1 MTLSRPLMSRPVLL
15 IALAAVSLYVAACGG
30 GGDNAPTPVP
40 SSPRDAAERWLELW
54 KDRRYAAM
62 YDLVS
67 PDVQATITRDA
78 FVERY
83 EAITEEARL
92 TGLDYEIRTASNQAT
107 EVEFKVTF
115 HSDFFGDFPE
125 TNTIPLVRD
134 DGSLVIP
141 SGEAATGEAT
151 PEGSPTPKPSPTE
164 KRQATGEWRVQWAPS
179 LFFTG
184 IKGQDLVHFFT
195 RTPRRGTIYDRTG
208 APLAV
213 DADLTQIGIVPDQVI
228 DKEATITA
236 LTGLGLPDSDVRAA
250 VETTLPS
257 YYFIP
262 IRTLPYATPDD
273 QVQPFRDLVNLGVVV
288 RQSTQRVYPNGDS
301 LAHVLGY
308 MTEVTEEQLKD
319 LEPKGFV
326 SGDLIGAYGLEG
338 QYNDTLSGVRG
349 GLLAT
354 ITPQGVLDETVAEK
368 PSIPGKDIV
377 LTINAEV
384 QKKAEAELG
393 EKAGAVIVMDPRDNS
408 VLALVSWPRFDPNAF
423 IRGLTSE
430 EADKLFNDPKQPFL
444 NRPVLAQYPPGS
456 TFKPVTMAAGIEKGG
471 FSVDSSLPCPPVWTG
486 LGDAY
491 AQKNW
496 QNVDRGYLTPSE
508 GLMASCD
515 PVFYEMGKT
524 LDFID
529 DQIFPDFIRE
539 FGFGSPTGIGIEEAG
554 GNVPDPAWKE
564 ENVGEAWFTGDAVNM
579 AIGQGFLT
587 ATPMQTANVYSALA
601 VTGVLRKPLLV
612 ARIGQA
618 GSSAFQEF
626 QAETIR
632 PLPISQTTLDA
643 IRYGLYLV
651 TQSTGGT
658 SYQAWASSSLDV
670 AGKSGT
676 AEDLSQGSDHVF
688 FAAYANRSAPSI
700 VALGALEEGQ
710 SGSAEVA
717 PMLRHIME
725 AYIDGALGPTDEAF
739 GGTPQAG
746 APAQ

>member
-1 MTLSRPLMSRPVLL
+1 
-15 IALAAVSLYVAACGG
+15 
-30 GGDNAPTPVP
+30 
-40 SSPRDAAERWLELW
+40 
-54 KDRRYAAM
+54 
-62 YDLVS
+62 
-67 PDVQATITRDA
+67 
-78 FVERY
+78 
-83 EAITEEARL
+83 
-92 TGLDYEIRTASNQAT
+92 
-107 EVEFKVTF
+107 
-115 HSDFFGDFPE
+115 
-125 TNTIPLVRD
+125 
-134 DGSLVIP
+134 
-141 SGEAATGEAT
+141 
-151 PEGSPTPKPSPTE
+151 
-164 KRQATGEWRVQWAPS
+164 
-179 LFFTG
+179 
-184 IKGQDLVHFFT
+184 
-195 RTPRRGTIYDRTG
+195 
-208 APLAV
+208 
-213 DADLTQIGIVPDQVI
+213 
-228 DKEATITA
+228 
-236 LTGLGLPDSDVRAA
+236 
-250 VETTLPS
+250 
-257 YYFIP
+257 
-262 IRTLPYATPDD
+262 PYATPDD
-273 QVQPFRDLVNLGVVV
+273 QIQPFRDLVSLGVVV

-308 MTEVTEEQLKD
+308 MTEVTEEQLQE

-338 QYNDTLSGVRG
+338 QYDDTLSGVRG

-354 ITPQGVLDETVAEK
+354 ITPEGVLDETIAEK
-368 PSIPGKDIV
+368 PSVPGKDIV

-471 FSVDSSLPCPPVWTG
+471 FTVDSALPCPPVWTG

-564 ENVGEAWFTGDAVNM
+564 DNVGEAWFTGDAVNM

-626 QAETIR
+626 QAETIH
-632 PLPISQTTLDA
+632 PLPISQTTLDS

-658 SYQAWASSSLDV
+658 SYQAWAGSSLDV

-739 GGTPQAG
+739 GGAAP

>member
-1 MTLSRPLMSRPVLL
+1 MSRPVLL
-15 IALAAVSLYVAACGG
+15 IALAALSLYAVACGG
-30 GGDNAPTPVP
+30 GDDAGPTPVP
-40 SSPRDAAERWLELW
+40 ASPRDAAERWLQLW
-54 KDRRYAAM
+54 KDSRYADM

-67 PDVQATITRDA
+67 PDVQATISKDD
-78 FVERY
+78 FVARY

-92 TGLDYEIRTASNQAT
+92 TGLDYEIRTSSRSAT

-125 TNTIPLVRD
+125 VNTIPLVKD
-134 DGSLVIP
+134 DGSLDVP
-141 SGEAATGEAT
+141 SGDATATEEAAAEESAT
-151 PEGSPTPKPSPTE
+151 PGPTQSGEHKP
-164 KRQATGEWRVQWAPS
+164 TGEWRVQWAPS

-184 IKGQDLVHFFT
+184 IHGQDLVHFFT
-195 RTPRRGTIYDRTG
+195 RKPRRGTIYDRTG
-208 APLAV
+208 SPLAI
-213 DADLTQIGIVPDQVI
+213 DADLTQIGIVPDQVT
-228 DKEATITA
+228 DKEATIAA
-236 LTGLGLPDSDVRAA
+236 LAGAGLPEADARAA

-262 IRTLPYATPDD
+262 VKTLPYGTPDD
-273 QVQPFRDLVNLGVVV
+273 QIQPFRDMVGLGVVV
-288 RQSTQRVYPNGDS
+288 RQATQRVYPNGDS

-308 MTEVTEEQLKD
+308 MTEVTEEQLKE

-326 SGDLIGAYGLEG
+326 AGDLIGAAGLEG

-354 ITPQGVLDETVAEK
+354 ITPEGVLDETIAEK
-368 PSIPGKDIV
+368 PSVPGQDIV
-377 LTINAEV
+377 LTINEQV
-384 QKKAEAELG
+384 QKRAEAELG
-393 EKAGAVIVMDPRDNS
+393 EKAGAVVIMDPRDNS
-408 VLALVSWPRFDPNAF
+408 VLALASYPRFDPNAF
-423 IRGLTSE
+423 IRGLTAE

-444 NRPVLAQYPPGS
+444 NRATLAQYPPGS
-456 TFKPVTMAAGIEKGG
+456 TFKPVTLAAGLEKGG
-471 FSVDSSLPCPPVWTG
+471 YTADSLLPCPPVWTG
-486 LGDAY
+486 LGEAY

-496 QNVDRGYLTPSE
+496 QTVDRGYLTPSE

-529 DQIFPDFIRE
+529 EDLFPEYIRQ
-539 FGFGSPTGIGIEEAG
+539 FGFGSATGIGIEEAA
-554 GNVPDPAWKE
+554 GNVPDADWKP
-564 ENVGEAWFTGDAVNM
+564 ENIGEAWFTGDAVNM
-579 AIGQGFLT
+579 AIGQGFIT
-587 ATPMQTANVYSALA
+587 ATPLQITNVYSAFA
-601 VTGVLRKPLLV
+601 DDGVLRKPLLV

-618 GSSAFQEF
+618 GSSAFQDF
-626 QAETIR
+626 HSETIR
-632 PLPISQTTLDA
+632 PLPVSQATLDA

-651 TQSTGGT
+651 TQSSGGT
-658 SYQAWASSSLDV
+658 SYAAWAGTTLDV

-700 VALGALEEGQ
+700 VGLGALEEGQ

-725 AYIDGALGPTDEAF
+725 AYMDGSLGPNDAAF
-739 GGTPQAG
+739 GAVDAAG
-746 APAQ
+746 